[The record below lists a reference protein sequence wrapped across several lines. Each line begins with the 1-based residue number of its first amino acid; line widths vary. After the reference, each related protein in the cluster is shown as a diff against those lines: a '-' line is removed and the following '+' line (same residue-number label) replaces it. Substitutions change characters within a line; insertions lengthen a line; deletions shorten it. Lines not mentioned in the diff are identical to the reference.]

1 MKRIIIHWTAGTY
14 APNSVELE
22 HYHYLI
28 GYEKLPSERGIIH
41 LGKCKPEDNL
51 CCTDGSR
58 YAPHT
63 GGGNT
68 GSIGVAICGMLGF
81 RDIKHIGNYP
91 IKPIQMEVCYELCAK
106 LCRQY
111 NIPIEKST
119 VMTHYEFGKKNPM
132 TTSRGKVDIIYLSSN
147 PSLPSNKIGDFIR
160 NKILWYFDKEQKEID
175 KQKAAELRKLAR
187 EQKKK
192 DKEAKEALNKE

>member
-14 APNSVELE
+14 SPNSVELE

-28 GYEKLPSERGIIH
+28 GFEKLPSERGIIH
-41 LGKCKPEDNL
+41 TGKCKPEDNL
-51 CCTDGSR
+51 CCTDGSF
-58 YAPHT
+58 YAAHT

-81 RDIKHIGNYP
+81 QDIKHIGNYP

-106 LCRQY
+106 LCHQY
-111 NIPIEKST
+111 NIPIQKST
-119 VMTHYEFGKKNPM
+119 VMTPYEFGKKNPM
-132 TTSRGKVDIIYLSSN
+132 TTSRGKADIIYLASN

-160 NKILWYFDKEQKEID
+160 NKILWYFKKQQEEIKKEEV
-175 KQKAAELRKLAR
+175 
-187 EQKKK
+187 
-192 DKEAKEALNKE
+192 KEARRLKV